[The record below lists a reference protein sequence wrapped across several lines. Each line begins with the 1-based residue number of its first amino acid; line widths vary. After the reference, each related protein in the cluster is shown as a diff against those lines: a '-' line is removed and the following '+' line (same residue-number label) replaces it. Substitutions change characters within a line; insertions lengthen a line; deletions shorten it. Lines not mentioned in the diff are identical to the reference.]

1 MKPHTNENN
10 ARTRD
15 RGRAWT
21 LDASHRVYSSA
32 LCNSPFPADR
42 IHLSTSSIIPPSSSL
57 PSFPQQ
63 FLVFATSPTQLR
75 ACNRPANFIYA
86 SHFVV
91 QLNSRICAHKYS
103 DVASLLDR
111 KRKEIGGDRSPTIF
125 KFTGKSERRHTYL
138 LRAIR
143 GYIYHVSKQFRGD
156 HFSRGDFGE
165 RGGEGRAS
173 EEKSGGKRPS
183 YWPAAQRRTDITLP
197 SRTFDLTDGFC
208 LSAPCQLSLLRP
220 LCTDEPPIPIAP
232 RHPRPF
238 RLHLSSISTTRYS
251 IMNFPFDAF
260 CRDDQFLPRHG
271 FRVLLIILCF
281 TPPGNQTLL
290 LSLFLQERGQ
300 S

>member
-165 RGGEGRAS
+165 PSAREEGRGGLAKRRAEGSAQVIGR
-173 EEKSGGKRPS
+173 RPN
-183 YWPAAQRRTDITLP
+183 AERTSP
-197 SRTFDLTDGFC
+197 S
-208 LSAPCQLSLLRP
+208 LRGP
-220 LCTDEPPIPIAP
+220 
-232 RHPRPF
+232 
-238 RLHLSSISTTRYS
+238 ST
-251 IMNFPFDAF
+251 
-260 CRDDQFLPRHG
+260 
-271 FRVLLIILCF
+271 
-281 TPPGNQTLL
+281 
-290 LSLFLQERGQ
+290 
-300 S
+300 

>member
-103 DVASLLDR
+103 DVPLLCSIESE
-111 KRKEIGGDRSPTIF
+111 KRSAEIGPPRSLNLQA
-125 KFTGKSERRHTYL
+125 SR
-138 LRAIR
+138 
-143 GYIYHVSKQFRGD
+143 RGD
-156 HFSRGDFGE
+156 TR
-165 RGGEGRAS
+165 
-173 EEKSGGKRPS
+173 
-183 YWPAAQRRTDITLP
+183 
-197 SRTFDLTDGFC
+197 
-208 LSAPCQLSLLRP
+208 
-220 LCTDEPPIPIAP
+220 
-232 RHPRPF
+232 
-238 RLHLSSISTTRYS
+238 ISCEQYAGIF
-251 IMNFPFDAF
+251 IM
-260 CRDDQFLPRHG
+260 
-271 FRVLLIILCF
+271 
-281 TPPGNQTLL
+281 
-290 LSLFLQERGQ
+290 
-300 S
+300 